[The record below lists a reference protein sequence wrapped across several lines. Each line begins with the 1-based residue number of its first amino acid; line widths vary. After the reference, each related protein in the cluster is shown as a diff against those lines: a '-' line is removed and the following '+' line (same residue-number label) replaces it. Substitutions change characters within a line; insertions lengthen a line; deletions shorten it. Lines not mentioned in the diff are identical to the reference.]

1 MRAAQQQRRMVTAA
15 DAELRAL
22 LAELDEP
29 LMSGFMTAGYGAL
42 GRYIFLAAQARSPDG
57 DG

>member
-1 MRAAQQQRRMVTAA
+1 MTA

-22 LAELDEP
+22 VAELDQP
-29 LMSGFMTAGYGAL
+29 LMPGFMTAGYGAL
-42 GRYIFLAAQARSPDG
+42 GRYIFLAAQARGPDG